1 MITSLICEIS
11 NKAATLGIKFFPN
24 VFAGAIICEKGSDNF
39 TINGVKSLGLDN
51 KIGVIKKG
59 FLADIISLKVDSIYS
74 TEEILYNNLENVL
87 ISTRIENVWVSGK
100 KILNNAKLVTINE
113 KILYDAYRI
122 YNE

>member
-1 MITSLICEIS
+1 M
-11 NKAATLGIKFFPN
+11 
-24 VFAGAIICEKGSDNF
+24 
-39 TINGVKSLGLDN
+39 GLDN

-59 FLADIISLKVDSIYS
+59 FLADIISLKVDSIYR

-113 KILYDAYRI
+113 KILYDAYQK